1 VTLFGFGGIV
11 KSLGTIGYQI
21 KLATNATNVNILNMR
36 FSTPGLD
43 PAAGGGESSVIATQ
57 GVNTSCCIENNSF
70 LDIPTNLG
78 QRMHALA
85 GDWDKCFVAFNYC
98 PKCGGDIYNFNGG
111 YNRVIGNVAM
121 NGGDGGIAFNN
132 GAYGEIVGNTIYRCG
147 LGIGAGPQ
155 GTTANPQSLFTIS
168 CNNIDSCGYGINMGW
183 FGYAGQEGPINVAIT
198 GNSITRCKTLGIT
211 YNGNS
216 NVTLSKYINI
226 TGNVV
231 GPTGTADF
239 DGTTD
244 PNAFGITMDYA
255 NDSVVSGNVVHD
267 VPNSAIWFNQSPGLT
282 ITSNTIRNVGN
293 TGIFGNGAN
302 TQFIISLNNIKAAGT
317 GVSIGGGSTNFI
329 NTNNLVTP

>member
-1 VTLFGFGGIV
+1 
-11 KSLGTIGYQI
+11 
-21 KLATNATNVNILNMR
+21 
-36 FSTPGLD
+36 
-43 PAAGGGESSVIATQ
+43 
-57 GVNTSCCIENNSF
+57 
-70 LDIPTNLG
+70 
-78 QRMHALA
+78 
-85 GDWDKCFVAFNYC
+85 
-98 PKCGGDIYNFNGG
+98 
-111 YNRVIGNVAM
+111 
-121 NGGDGGIAFNN
+121 
-132 GAYGEIVGNTIYRCG
+132 
-147 LGIGAGPQ
+147 
-155 GTTANPQSLFTIS
+155 
-168 CNNIDSCGYGINMGW
+168 MGW

-255 NDSVVSGNVVHD
+255 NDSVVSSNVVHD
-267 VPNSAIWFNQSPGLT
+267 IPNSAIWFNQSPGMT
-282 ITSNTIRNVGN
+282 ITSNTIKNVGN